1 MIESLALAA
10 VSGAL
15 ISGVGAW
22 LVFGR
27 DTATRGELN
36 EAMTQNNAE
45 HCKTLELIEKMS
57 GKEDERASR
66 FYERMQ
72 QLQLKDQEQT
82 LLINQLRCEFERCR
96 GEHEREH
103 AT

>member
-1 MIESLALAA
+1 MITELALSA

-15 ISGVGAW
+15 FSGMGAW
-22 LVFGR
+22 LIFGR
-27 DTATRGELN
+27 ATATRGELG
-36 EAMTQNNAE
+36 EAMAQNKEE
-45 HCKTLELIEKMS
+45 HAKTLELIEKMS

-96 GEHEREH
+96 AEHERE
-103 AT
+103 T